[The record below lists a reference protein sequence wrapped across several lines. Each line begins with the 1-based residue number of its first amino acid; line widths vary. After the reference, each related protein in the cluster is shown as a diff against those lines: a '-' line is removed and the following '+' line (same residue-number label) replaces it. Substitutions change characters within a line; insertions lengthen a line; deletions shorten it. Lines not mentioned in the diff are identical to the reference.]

1 MNKKLSAA
9 TFRPMSK
16 TTARNA
22 GSTRVVVIILLV
34 LILAGGLGFFALKSY
49 LLATTP
55 TDYADI
61 TEQWKYGS
69 IGSDV
74 EGLPFKIWRVL
85 PDVFSDKLPGKGYES
100 IGFIFEPGRETP
112 IGVSMRKGAIPLVGL
127 NCAACHTGTVRESAD
142 KAPLVIPAMP
152 SHQLDLGAYFN
163 FLFACAED
171 PRFAS
176 ENLLE
181 AMEKK
186 EKLSLL
192 EKLVYPTVVK
202 QMKEGVLKRS
212 KALDY
217 LKSRPPMGPGRVDTF
232 NPYKVL
238 FFGKDMTNDKSIGTV
253 DFPAVWEQEMKKNLF
268 MHWDG
273 NNNSI
278 DERNISASLGAGAS
292 PKTVDL
298 VRLKRI
304 KEWLLVLP
312 SKKYPFQVDQ
322 VKVASG
328 KALYGQ
334 QCASCHQPGSPLF
347 GQVTPVAELG
357 TDPHRVDS
365 FTDEMVTN
373 MNSLGAGYPWKFSHF
388 RKTNGYVNRPLEGI
402 WARAP
407 YLHNGSVPTLQELLE
422 PMENRRK
429 EFYRGSDLYDQTRLG
444 FVSDVPEEG
453 GRKLF
458 KYDTGQPGNANTGHL
473 YGTQLSQEEKLAMLE
488 YLKTL

>member
-1 MNKKLSAA
+1 MNKTPATAA
-9 TFRPMSK
+9 FRLRDGIIASK
-16 TTARNA
+16 A
-22 GSTRVVVIILLV
+22 GAIRAVVIVLLV
-34 LILAGGLGFFALKSY
+34 LIVIGAVGFYALKSY

-55 TDYADI
+55 IDYADI

-85 PDVFSDKLPGKGYES
+85 PDVFGDKLPGKGYES
-100 IGFIFEPGRETP
+100 IGLIFESGRETP
-112 IGVSMRKGAIPLVGL
+112 IGVSMRNGAIPLVGL
-127 NCAACHTGTVRESAD
+127 NCAVCHTGTVRESSD
-142 KAPLVIPAMP
+142 KAPLVLPAMP
-152 SHQLDLGAYFN
+152 SHQLNLGEYFN
-163 FLFACAED
+163 FLFACAGD
-171 PRFAS
+171 PRFTS
-176 ENLLE
+176 DNLLA

-186 EKLSLL
+186 EKLSVL
-192 EKLVYPTVVK
+192 EKFVYPNVVK

-212 KALDY
+212 KALEY

-238 FFGKDMTNDKSIGTV
+238 FFGKDMTGDQSIGTV
-253 DFPAVWEQEMKKNLF
+253 DFPAVWDQETKKALF

-292 PKTVDL
+292 PKTVDFE
-298 VRLKRI
+298 RLNRI
-304 KEWLLVLP
+304 KEWLLALP
-312 SKKYPFQVDQ
+312 SPKYPFQVDP

-328 KALYGQ
+328 KALYAKN
-334 QCASCHQPGSPLF
+334 CASCHQPGSSLF

-357 TDPHRVDS
+357 TDPHRVDA

-373 MNSLGAGYPWKFSHF
+373 MNSLGTGYPWRFSHF
-388 RKTNGYVNRPLEGI
+388 RKTNGYVNRPLDGI

-422 PMENRRK
+422 PVENRRK
-429 EFYRGSDLYDQTRLG
+429 EFYRGSDLYDQTRVG
-444 FVSDVPEEG
+444 FASDVPEQG
-453 GRKLF
+453 KRALF
-458 KYDTGQPGNANTGHL
+458 KYETGQPGNANTGHL
-473 YGTQLSQEEKLAMLE
+473 YGIQLSPEEKLAMVE